1 VCRTCWKRG
10 PGDRDVIELQDELW
24 WWQFDKEELGRGM
37 SEFLVE
43 FVRYV
48 GADRKA
54 WSHHG
59 MLPSL
64 LPSDPRGRADAGGR
78 WTFDPTN
85 RVYGRVVLE
94 LCPQLA
100 TQLGWQYEPADETC
114 GDCIEALLGVWAHC
128 PWGPYTEDWRPAGVN
143 VQLRSAARYF
153 ELMSYRTYRIFRI
166 LDWYRDTFGARQ
178 HSAAETAIC
187 ARAISFAGPYNAPP
201 RPTTS
206 LPAIAG

>member
-85 RVYGRVVLE
+85 RVYGSGTRAV
-94 LCPQLA
+94 
-100 TQLGWQYEPADETC
+100 PAVSHAI
-114 GDCIEALLGVWAHC
+114 GMAI
-128 PWGPYTEDWRPAGVN
+128 R
-143 VQLRSAARYF
+143 ARRRNMRG
-153 ELMSYRTYRIFRI
+153 L
-166 LDWYRDTFGARQ
+166 
-178 HSAAETAIC
+178 H
-187 ARAISFAGPYNAPP
+187 
-201 RPTTS
+201 
-206 LPAIAG
+206 